1 MFRRTLFCIFVCNL
15 NGKRTSDKRRPSAYK
30 QQGLS
35 TCPCVIVHLSTE
47 KGTTKNINIMRLT
60 ISSTALA
67 GRLSAL
73 SKVFNSK
80 NSMPILDCYLFEV
93 AGGTLTITASDS
105 ENVMTTQLQLDEAD
119 GDGTFAVNNR
129 TILDAV
135 KELPEQPLTLDVDMS
150 SYAIKVVYMNGIYNF
165 TGQSGNE
172 FPRLQPLQ
180 DGAASIVID
189 SKTLANDISRSV
201 FATANEELRPV
212 MNGIYFD
219 LTTDALAIVASD
231 GHKLVRTRNKSIKT
245 EAPMSFIMPKK
256 PATLLRNVL
265 QKNDEDVLI
274 RFDERNATISY
285 PGGTL
290 SCRLIEGRYPN
301 YNSVIPQDNPNRMTI
316 DRAVLTGV
324 IRRVLPFAS
333 DSSQQVRL
341 HIETGKAV
349 ISSEDIDFYTSA
361 KEEIVC
367 DYNGTPMDIG
377 FKGTS
382 LMEILNNLDCEEVEL
397 QLADPSRP
405 CLILPT
411 QQPENED
418 ILMLIMPMLLND

>member
-1 MFRRTLFCIFVCNL
+1 
-15 NGKRTSDKRRPSAYK
+15 
-30 QQGLS
+30 
-35 TCPCVIVHLSTE
+35 
-47 KGTTKNINIMRLT
+47 MRLT

-67 GRLSAL
+67 ARLSAL

-172 FPRLQPLQ
+172 FPRLQQLQ

-245 EAPMSFIMPKK
+245 EASMSFIMPKK

>member
-1 MFRRTLFCIFVCNL
+1 
-15 NGKRTSDKRRPSAYK
+15 
-30 QQGLS
+30 
-35 TCPCVIVHLSTE
+35 
-47 KGTTKNINIMRLT
+47 MRLT
-60 ISSTALA
+60 ISSTTLA
-67 GRLSAL
+67 SRLSAL

-93 AGGTLTITASDS
+93 AGQTLTITASDS

-119 GDGTFAVNNR
+119 SDGAFAVNNR

-135 KELPEQPLTLDVDMS
+135 KELPEQPLTLEVDMV
-150 SYAIKVVYMNGIYNF
+150 SYKMKVRYLNGVYEF
-165 TGQSGNE
+165 TAQSGDE

-180 DGAASIVID
+180 EGAASIVID
-189 SKTLANDISRSV
+189 SKTLAGDISRSI

-212 MNGIYFD
+212 MNGVYFD
-219 LTTDALAIVASD
+219 LTPECLAIVASD
-231 GHKLVRTRNKSIKT
+231 GHKLVRTRNNGIKAD
-245 EAPMSFIMPKK
+245 APVSFIMPKK
-256 PATLLRNVL
+256 PATLLKNVL
-265 QKNDEDVLI
+265 QKNDDDVVV
-274 RFDERNATISY
+274 RFDERNANILY

-290 SCRLIEGRYPN
+290 ACRLIEGRYPN
-301 YNSVIPQDNPNRMTI
+301 YNSVIPKDNPNRLTI
-316 DRAVLTGV
+316 DRMALTGV

-341 HIETGKAV
+341 HIEPGKVV

-367 DYNGTPMDIG
+367 DYNGNPMDIG

-382 LMEILNNLDCEEVEL
+382 LMEILNNLDCEEVLL

>member
-1 MFRRTLFCIFVCNL
+1 
-15 NGKRTSDKRRPSAYK
+15 
-30 QQGLS
+30 
-35 TCPCVIVHLSTE
+35 
-47 KGTTKNINIMRLT
+47 MRLT

-67 GRLSAL
+67 SRLSAL
-73 SKVFNSK
+73 SKVFNNK
-80 NSMPILDCYLFEV
+80 NTMPILDCYLFDV
-93 AGGTLTITASDS
+93 KGNTLTITASDS
-105 ENVMTTQLQLDEAD
+105 ENVMTTQLQADEAD
-119 GDGTFAVNNR
+119 SEGTFAVNYR

-135 KELPEQPLTLDVDMS
+135 RELPEQPLTLDVDMS
-150 SYAIKVVYMNGIYNF
+150 SFAVKVIYLNGMYNF
-165 TGQSGNE
+165 TAQSGDE
-172 FPRLQPLQ
+172 FPRLQLLN
-180 DGAASIVID
+180 DNAASIVID

-219 LTTDALAIVASD
+219 LTAEALAIVASD
-231 GHKLVRTRNKSIKT
+231 GHKLVRTRNKTIRQET
-245 EAPMSFIMPKK
+245 PMSFIMPKK
-256 PATLLRNVL
+256 PATLLKSVL
-265 QKNDEDVLI
+265 QKNDDEVLI
-274 RFDERNATISY
+274 RFDERNASINF

-290 SCRLIEGRYPN
+290 LCRLIEGRYPN

-316 DRAVLTGV
+316 DRMVLIGV

-341 HIETGKAV
+341 HIEPGKAV

-367 DYNGTPMDIG
+367 DYAGIPMDIG

-382 LMEILNNLDCEEVEL
+382 LMEILGNLDSEEVEL

>member
-1 MFRRTLFCIFVCNL
+1 
-15 NGKRTSDKRRPSAYK
+15 
-30 QQGLS
+30 
-35 TCPCVIVHLSTE
+35 
-47 KGTTKNINIMRLT
+47 MRLT
-60 ISSTALA
+60 VSSTSLA
-67 GRLSAL
+67 SRLSAL

-80 NSMPILDCYLFEV
+80 NSMPILDCYLFDVNEK
-93 AGGTLTITASDS
+93 TLTITASDS
-105 ENVMTTQLQLDEAD
+105 ENVMTTQLQLDEVD
-119 GDGTFAVNNR
+119 GNGTFAVNNR

-150 SYAIKVVYMNGIYNF
+150 SYGIKVVYMNGIYNF

-172 FPRLQPLQ
+172 FPRLQPLS
-180 DGAASIVID
+180 DNAASIVID
-189 SKTLANDISRSV
+189 SKTLSNDISRSI

-219 LTTDALAIVASD
+219 LTPEALAIVASD
-231 GHKLVRTRNKSIKT
+231 GHKLVRTRNNTVKQES
-245 EAPMSFIMPKK
+245 PMSFIMPKK
-256 PATLLRNVL
+256 PATLLKGVL
-265 QKNDEDVLI
+265 QKNEDEVLI
-274 RFDERNATISY
+274 RFDERNASINF

-316 DRAVLTGV
+316 DRTVLIGV

-341 HIETGKAV
+341 HIEPGKAV
-349 ISSEDIDFYTSA
+349 ISSEDLDFYTSA

-367 DYNGTPMDIG
+367 DYNGIPMDIG

-382 LMEILNNLDCEEVEL
+382 LMEILSNLDSEEVEL